1 MKICPMVADKVCQ
14 RKLNFFVKNE
24 SNPLKWPKFILM
36 LYKGDEIL
44 PNRVT
49 LVMSFKRLPRAMR
62 AAKHRR

>member
-1 MKICPMVADKVCQ
+1 MVADKVCQ